1 MGEKKKRGRK
11 RVLFAVTI
19 VVFCLLGVAF
29 LIWYLPFANIKRAE
43 KVYFHEGE
51 NFVCSEENPFRDEI
65 LSRLKGYCLRP
76 AKVYSY
82 EELHMPVLYI
92 EAKNGA
98 KYEVYDIIYLP
109 IVVNSDTGSYED
121 NQKSIFDFCIQMTKG
136 DRVLVYRTEY
146 EEAEEELW
154 DLIGRAKGA
163 AYEEL
168 GTVTGEV
175 TYRGE
180 KYEGKVYVPCTVR
193 TEQYG
198 RLSVDAK
205 YVDEI
210 SVGDTVEVT
219 FPKQTLRFG
228 VYDTPKA
235 TIKKIE

>member
-11 RVLFAVTI
+11 RVLLGVGS
-19 VVFCLLGVAF
+19 VVFSLLGVTF

-43 KVYFHEGE
+43 KVHFHEEE
-51 NFVCSEENPFRDEI
+51 NIVCSEENPFRDEI
-65 LSRLKGYCLRP
+65 LSRLKGYCLKP

-98 KYEVYDIIYLP
+98 KYEVYDL
-109 IVVNSDTGSYED
+109 SYIPLSLDAESG
-121 NQKSIFDFCIQMTKG
+121 NNRGPMHDFCIQMTKG
-136 DRVLVYRTEY
+136 DRVLVYRREY
-146 EEAEEELW
+146 GEAERELW
-154 DLIGRAKGA
+154 NLIGRAKGA

-175 TYRGE
+175 IRRGE
-180 KYEGKVYVPCTVR
+180 KYEGNAYVYFAVQ
-193 TEQYG
+193 TEEHG
-198 RLSVDAK
+198 ILRVDAK
-205 YVDEI
+205 YTEEI
-210 SVGDTVEVT
+210 SAGDTVEIT

-235 TIKKIE
+235 MVRKVE

>member
-1 MGEKKKRGRK
+1 MGEKKKRGWK
-11 RVLFAVTI
+11 RVLLGVGI
-19 VVFCLLGVAF
+19 GVFCLLGTVF

-51 NFVCSEENPFRDEI
+51 DFACSEENPFRDEI
-65 LSRLKGYCLRP
+65 LSRLKGYCLKP

-92 EAKNGA
+92 EAKNGV

-109 IVVNSDTGSYED
+109 VVFNSDAGSDEG
-121 NQKSIFDFCIQMTKG
+121 NQKSIYDFCIQMTKG
-136 DRVLVYRTEY
+136 NRVFVYRTEY
-146 EEAEEELW
+146 GEAEDELW

-175 TYRGE
+175 IRRGE
-180 KYEGKVYVPCTVR
+180 KYEGNAYVYFAVQ
-193 TEQYG
+193 TEEHG
-198 RLSVDAK
+198 MLRVDAK
-205 YVDEI
+205 YTEEI
-210 SVGDTVEVT
+210 SAGDTVEIT
-219 FPKQTLRFG
+219 FPKQTLRFD

-235 TIKKIE
+235 MVRKVE